1 MRKFGVEEE
10 LLLVD
15 ATTLRPSPLGE
26 QAVVLHHGT
35 TPSGNC
41 LATELKQEQIESI
54 CPPQTTLEGQLQ
66 AIRSGRAAADTAA
79 RAVGGRAV
87 ALATSPAAAASHFT
101 SSPRFAMIAERFGV
115 TANEQLTNGFHVHVE
130 VSSVREAVAALDQ
143 IRVWLPTLL
152 ALSSNSPFWQGA
164 DTGFA
169 SYRYQ
174 AWSRWPTSG
183 PTEIFGDDTGYF
195 AHRQSLLD
203 TMVPLDPAMVYS
215 DARIC
220 EHQSTL
226 EVRIADVCLEAE
238 HAAVLAALIRAL
250 VETAARDPQLEPP
263 GIPSSLLRVWSWEAS
278 RSGTEGNLI
287 HPRSGASAPA
297 AEVAGALL
305 ERLEPVLQDYGELD
319 QVRLEVARILR
330 DGSGARAQRQAF
342 ASRGRIPDIVAMAID
357 RTHAGVTEAAAAP
370 FSGGRIAGD
379 TAMGAP
385 QA

>member
-15 ATTLRPSPLGE
+15 AATLRPSPLGE
-26 QAVVLHHGT
+26 QAVVLHHGIT
-35 TPSGNC
+35 SSGSG
-41 LATELKQEQIESI
+41 LATELKQEQIESV

-66 AIRSGRAAADTAA
+66 AIRSGRAAADAA
-79 RAVGGRAV
+79 AQAAGGRAV
-87 ALATSPAAAASHFT
+87 ALATSPVAAASHFT
-101 SSPRFAMIAERFGV
+101 SSARFAMIADRFGM
-115 TANEQLTNGFHVHVE
+115 TAKEQLTNGFHVHVE
-130 VSSVREAVAALDQ
+130 VSSICEAVAALDQ

-152 ALSSNSPFWQGA
+152 ALSANSPFWQGA

-183 PTEIFGDDTGYF
+183 PTEFFGADTGYLNY
-195 AHRQSLLD
+195 RQSLLD
-203 TMVPLDPAMVYS
+203 TMVPLDQAMIYS

-238 HAAVLAALIRAL
+238 HAAVLAAIIRAL
-250 VETAARDPQLEPP
+250 VETAARDPQIHPP

-278 RSGTEGNLI
+278 RSGMEGKLI
-287 HPRSGASAPA
+287 HPRSGTPAPA
-297 AEVAGALL
+297 AEVARALL
-305 ERLEPVLQDYGELD
+305 EQLEPVFEDYGDLD
-319 QVRLEVARILR
+319 QVRFEVARILR

-357 RTHAGVTEAAAAP
+357 RTHAGAAEAAASPLSVGRAP
-370 FSGGRIAGD
+370 
-379 TAMGAP
+379 AP
-385 QA
+385 D